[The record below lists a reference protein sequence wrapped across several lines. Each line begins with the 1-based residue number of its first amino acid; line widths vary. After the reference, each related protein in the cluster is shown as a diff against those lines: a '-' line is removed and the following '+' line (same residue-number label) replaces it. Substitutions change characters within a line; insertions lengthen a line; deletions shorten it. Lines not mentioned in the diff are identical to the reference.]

1 METYALLRQQSG
13 INFTGNVEGR
23 DIFTGK
29 SDVIVCDGFT
39 GNVLLKTMEGMALF
53 IAQGILGAGGP
64 MPAFFQR
71 LDYTQTGGAP
81 LLGINGLSIVCHGSS
96 KREAVYN
103 GLRIAEDCYN
113 KNIIEMQQLELSKI
127 SG

>member
-1 METYALLRQQSG
+1 MKEG
-13 INFTGNVEGR
+13 IYSLAKVML
-23 DIFTGK
+23 
-29 SDVIVCDGFT
+29 SSA
-39 GNVLLKTMEGMALF
+39 MALRECPF
-53 IAQGILGAGGP
+53 ENHGRYGPLHSPRYPWCGRADAG
-64 MPAFFQR
+64 FFQR